1 MNNDTNG
8 NKIVEFIDKIIYMF
22 EHKFLMLFIMVM
34 YVGTLPHL
42 WFNMV
47 DKYRLDIVEYDYV
60 ICQSVEVYIILNMY
74 CDIIKS
80 KGEVHVELY
89 KVVLFLS
96 CMVYR
101 LINY

>member
-22 EHKFLMLFIMVM
+22 EHEFLMLFIMVM
-34 YVGTLPHL
+34 YVGTLSHL
-42 WFNMV
+42 WSNMV
-47 DKYRLDIVEYDYV
+47 DKYRLDIVGYDYV

-74 CDIIKS
+74 YDIIKS